1 MGNEVFIG
9 SLLQDEVR
17 TFPELVTFGGRRLL
31 GLLGQVIEYYF
42 EMDTRQRFTEV
53 VFPLGL
59 DSWFMG
65 AAYVGHHFWEIDPSA
80 RLNFAA
86 WAEFRRKFQAA
97 QPINRL
103 TFRQQL
109 PSGKL
114 LHYMIEASPCHDD
127 SGLFMGYAGVVRDI
141 TEFREKDDYVNT
153 VEHVGIGIAHISK
166 SGHLLFANHNLCGL
180 LGYSREEMVGMHVDQ
195 FSHAED
201 KGLVFQQ
208 RKQLQETGRRECI
221 QVEKRY
227 RRKAG
232 DYLWVRL
239 TITEMNTPEE
249 EWGFDISVVEDITER
264 VRAEENFKYR
274 VTHDE
279 LTALPNRILFTHLL
293 RHSLELACRYSRNV
307 SVLLIDLD
315 RFKNIIDSLGHGA
328 GDLVLQEMGQRFK
341 KAVRSS
347 DVVAR
352 LGGDEFII
360 LLQEVQNREQV
371 AKIANNILECTL
383 VPVKIIEQECRITA
397 SIGIAMY
404 PEDGDDDMSLLRRAD
419 QALYLA
425 KGEGKNN
432 YQRKGDCQ

>member
-180 LGYSREEMVGMHVDQ
+180 LGYSREELVGMHVDQ

-315 RFKNIIDSLGHGA
+315 RFKKIIDSLGHGA